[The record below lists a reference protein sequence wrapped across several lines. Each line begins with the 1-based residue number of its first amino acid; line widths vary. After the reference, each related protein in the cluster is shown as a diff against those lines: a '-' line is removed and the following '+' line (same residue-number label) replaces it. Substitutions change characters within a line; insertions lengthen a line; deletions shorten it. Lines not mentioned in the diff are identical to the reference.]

1 MTPPPTHSTL
11 VARGEPVAQ
20 HFKKVDANLGS
31 SFDARR
37 PRMNVSSALFG
48 VWDCALR

>member
-20 HFKKVDANLGS
+20 HFKKVDAK
-31 SFDARR
+31 
-37 PRMNVSSALFG
+37 PERMNVSSALFG